1 MSVSCI
7 SFIELLVLPVCSFCH
22 CKCKCSSASL
32 WTVLRVVYDP
42 SLCGFIL
49 AKALNLGLLPI
60 TVHQSPRCGR
70 HCYYLNTA
78 NM

>member
-1 MSVSCI
+1 MFLASI
-7 SFIELLVLPVCSFCH
+7 LTSFLFCSFCD
-22 CKCKCSSASL
+22 CKCKCSRASL

-42 SLCGFIL
+42 LLCGFIL
-49 AKALNLGLLPI
+49 AKALNLGLLHRTFHPA
-60 TVHQSPRCGR
+60 PRCDR